1 MRLPRRPL
9 TQAALPQEQYLEFST
24 TVPASSALYGLGER
38 TSSTGIELRR
48 DGIPLALWNRD
59 SPAAAPDQ
67 NVYGSHPILLEIREG
82 APPAPGQTLACSC
95 SWPRPCGRPQRGP
108 PAPRL
113 ITVARGCSRP
123 RPCVRPRPGVAVP
136 RLIRGD
142 GARADGTAHGIAL
155 LNSNGMDVTLT
166 QTRVTWHVT
175 GGVIDLY
182 FLMGPT
188 PMDVLDQL
196 TQIIGRPMMPPFWS
210 LGLMNSKCAPLG
222 CTRRPCC
229 SRAVCMPCGR
239 ASGPPA
245 RLVRP
250 CVALRR
256 SCG

>member
-1 MRLPRRPL
+1 M
-9 TQAALPQEQYLEFST
+9 
-24 TVPASSALYGLGER
+24 
-38 TSSTGIELRR
+38 
-48 DGIPLALWNRD
+48 
-59 SPAAAPDQ
+59 
-67 NVYGSHPILLEIREG
+67 
-82 APPAPGQTLACSC
+82 
-95 SWPRPCGRPQRGP
+95 
-108 PAPRL
+108 
-113 ITVARGCSRP
+113 
-123 RPCVRPRPGVAVP
+123 P

-256 SCG
+256 SCV